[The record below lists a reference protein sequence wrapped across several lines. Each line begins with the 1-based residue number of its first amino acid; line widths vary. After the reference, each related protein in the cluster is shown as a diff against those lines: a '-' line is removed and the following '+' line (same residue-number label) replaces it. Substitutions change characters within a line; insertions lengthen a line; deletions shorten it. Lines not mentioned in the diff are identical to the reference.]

1 MPRGR
6 PPKIPRP
13 SKDIEEKNKPP
24 KELRRITCI
33 GCGTKEQGKFY
44 KTKDPYKKYFGMI
57 PYCKNCVKK
66 IFDKYMLKF
75 DKDQNK
81 AFYYTL
87 RKIDVAY
94 IHTAYLGA
102 LQTIQNPTSTQ
113 YGEDNLI
120 GAYMKQL
127 GFADVNGWGCT
138 FDESMGENQIKSLEA
153 YDDIIKVRRTINRS
167 AEVDEDFEIIEMD
180 ADELVRKWGRFE
192 DEDLAYLEQEYM
204 DWEEQLNG
212 INDKY
217 VDIMVK
223 QICLSSNEIRHA
235 RENGLPVDKMLSSLR
250 GLIKDSGIS
259 DLQNNEAS
267 KQGVGMSARDIE
279 FHRPVR
285 EPDPELQDVDNV
297 KDIIIAMLGGTSR
310 ALGKENEFTE
320 EFDEVYQKY
329 SIDIIDNLKEKYGL
343 VTSQGGEDDA
353 GKPETDNS
361 NSQKKES

>member
-1 MPRGR
+1 MPKGR
-6 PPKIPRP
+6 PPKTPRP
-13 SKDIEEKNKPP
+13 SKNFEEKDKQP

-33 GCGTKEQGKFY
+33 CCGTTDQSKFF
-44 KTKDPYKKYFGMI
+44 KTRDEDRKFFGRI
-57 PYCKNCVKK
+57 PYCKTCVKK
-66 IFDKYMLKF
+66 IFDRYMLKF
-75 DKDQNK
+75 DNDQNK

-94 IHTAYLGA
+94 IHQAYLGA
-102 LQTIQNPTSTQ
+102 IQTVQNPSSPQ
-113 YGEDNLI
+113 YGADNLI
-120 GAYMKQL
+120 GAYMKQMAF
-127 GFADVNGWGCT
+127 GTANGWGCT
-138 FDESMGENQIKSLEA
+138 FDDSIGESQIGNLQA
-153 YDDIIKVRRTINRS
+153 YDDLIKVRRSINKS
-167 AEVDEDFEIIEMD
+167 SESDENFEVIEMD
-180 ADELVRKWGRFE
+180 ADELIRKWGRFE

-320 EFDEVYQKY
+320 EFDDIYQKY

-343 VTSQGGEDDA
+343 TTSQGGEDDA